1 MGLKY
6 LIYGYICEKWS
17 RYYEYVNPLL
27 YLITLF
33 YWFIVVYVV
42 IIV

>member
-17 RYYEYVNPLL
+17 GYYEYVNLLL
-27 YLITLF
+27 YLIALLH
-33 YWFIVVYVV
+33 WFIVVYVV
-42 IIV
+42 ILV